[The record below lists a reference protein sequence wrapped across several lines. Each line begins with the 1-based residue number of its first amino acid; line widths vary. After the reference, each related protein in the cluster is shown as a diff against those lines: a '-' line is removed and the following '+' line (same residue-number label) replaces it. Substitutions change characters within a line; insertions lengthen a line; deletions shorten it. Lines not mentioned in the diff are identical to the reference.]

1 MADYAPDGDIDAASF
16 EAKLLAGLIYWD
28 DLDFTGCMCGE
39 IPGQQ
44 GQINQTIRMQ
54 RILDYLSQLSVQ
66 DPLTG
71 LFNRRFFE
79 RTFDAELERASR
91 EQRPVTLAIIDI
103 DHFKHV
109 NDHWGHD
116 AGDEVLRRITRS
128 MLAVIRIS
136 DVLARVGGEEFALI
150 MPGIRQVEA
159 RRAMQRLRIGIEQM
173 TIPVEDEQ
181 LRVTVSIGMAVRDRA
196 QLFSAEVLYKQAD
209 EALYRAKQAGRNRV
223 ELYEIPAT
231 EGLTPEERDALLR

>member
-1 MADYAPDGDIDAASF
+1 M
-16 EAKLLAGLIYWD
+16 
-28 DLDFTGCMCGE
+28 DLRGKSLWISRF
-39 IPGQQ
+39 
-44 GQINQTIRMQ
+44 
-54 RILDYLSQLSVQ
+54 ILTPQK
-66 DPLTG
+66 DPPAQEWVAT
-71 LFNRRFFE
+71 FNSYTSE
-79 RTFDAELERASR
+79 LPEGALTFDAELERATR

-116 AGDEVLRRITRS
+116 AGDEVLRRITHS
-128 MLAVIRIS
+128 MLAAIRIS